1 MNHGENEYGLAG
13 RSLLKDV
20 DLSKEGFST
29 CWLSPRCC
37 AIKREITKRS
47 VASKVAHRSDL

>member
-1 MNHGENEYGLAG
+1 MNHGENEYGLPG
-13 RSLLKDV
+13 EVCSRTLIFRKKS
-20 DLSKEGFST
+20 FST

-47 VASKVAHRSDL
+47 VASKVATSL